1 MKVNGI
7 DERRH
12 HHRHQLQQHHSIVKD
27 ISISKTDASIV
38 PSSIVS
44 SNDVATS
51 ELQEKLIRTHPSKQ
65 NKIVAVAAASD
76 DDDDNDE
83 RDGSVSDSGSV
94 IGGNNGFVQRR
105 KHRHANGILVRSYS
119 FDNGK
124 YNSRTLIKSK
134 TIGGSSSIA
143 FASRGGS
150 QKKRNKTLSANGNH
164 CSVDRLDERRT
175 DSKRRRLFH
184 TSNVDQSPLWTTL
197 THARTMSD
205 FVFDSS

>member
-12 HHRHQLQQHHSIVKD
+12 HHHQHQNIAKGN
-27 ISISKTDASIV
+27 SISKNDAA
-38 PSSIVS
+38 PL
-44 SNDVATS
+44 ATS
-51 ELQEKLIRTHPSKQ
+51 TIVGDENGAIPELQEKLIQTHPSKHHHSTV
-65 NKIVAVAAASD
+65 NKTGD
-76 DDDDNDE
+76 DDD
-83 RDGSVSDSGSV
+83 RDGSVSDGGSGSV
-94 IGGNNGFVQRR
+94 NNNVGDVFVKRR
-105 KHRHANGILVRSYS
+105 KPRYTNGTLIRSHS

-124 YNSRTLIKSK
+124 YNSVHGRMLIKSK
-134 TIGGSSSIA
+134 TIGGTSSIA
-143 FASRGGS
+143 LSRGGS

-164 CSVDRLDERRT
+164 CSVDRLDETRT